1 MLSRALVVLGNVAQ
15 CAGQVGQKNKALVKL
30 GIKSCDQVGQK
41 KQSFDKVGQKKQS
54 FGQVGQ
60 KKAKLWSSWE
70 KKQNCGQVGQKK
82 QRFGQV
88 GWQLAEFWLFWA
100 EVSRALFELGKNKQ
114 SIGQAG

>member
-54 FGQVGQ
+54 FGQVG
-60 KKAKLWSSWE
+60 KKSKTVV
-70 KKQNCGQVGQKK
+70 K
-82 QRFGQV
+82 
-88 GWQLAEFWLFWA
+88 
-100 EVSRALFELGKNKQ
+100 LGKKSNALVKLVGSWQ
-114 SIGQAG
+114 SFGCFGRR